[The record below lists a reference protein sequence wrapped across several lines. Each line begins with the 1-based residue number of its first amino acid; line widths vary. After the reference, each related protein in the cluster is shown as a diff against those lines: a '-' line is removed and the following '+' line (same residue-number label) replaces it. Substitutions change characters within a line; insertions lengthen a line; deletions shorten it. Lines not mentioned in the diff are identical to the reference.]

1 MHGDDACI
9 VWALRASMSGWQL
22 YIIIIII
29 THYLLFIYLGAVRLN
44 FAYSYIK
51 LCSRLA
57 AHYAPVVLV
66 TLLNHHTLGTC
77 LVSNPGF
84 CSRVEFTA
92 RWTANCDR
100 LWLGC
105 GVRGQHTQAWQ
116 VTGPRIVRSK
126 ATAND
131 YIIWMKADTTATT
144 KQQHKLHLRRHF
156 VNVYIL
162 HIRKFARTCLN
173 GGYRFLTPSQP

>member
-1 MHGDDACI
+1 MFFSVRLCSICVNNIVFRLICI

-29 THYLLFIYLGAVRLN
+29 THYLLFIYIGAVRLN

-51 LCSRLA
+51 LCARLA

-92 RWTANCDR
+92 RWTANRDR

-105 GVRGQHTQAWQ
+105 GVRGAGTAHSSL
-116 VTGPRIVRSK
+116 TGNRPPYRAIKGYSKWLYHLSEGRHDSNNK
-126 ATAND
+126 ATA
-131 YIIWMKADTTATT
+131 
-144 KQQHKLHLRRHF
+144 
-156 VNVYIL
+156 
-162 HIRKFARTCLN
+162 
-173 GGYRFLTPSQP
+173 